1 MYRNPVQTTACA
13 QRRALHSDKTGRG
26 IFVFTFV
33 ASEDRLLI
41 AVCILYCRSRSTDE
55 DLEYNTEN
63 ALSDEE
69 PCSLPEVAEDNES
82 GDSETVTEV
91 EASEKALK
99 FKISTE
105 GSVNSGRKSYP
116 GSRKGSR
123 EKAQQLN
130 CVAVASAV
138 QGEKDRRRLIGGTQ
152 SFDQRS
158 LSGKKLSFDTT
169 ELLDEH
175 TRRYFKQFCRR
186 ISHDEHG
193 FRHAEDMELSIERL
207 RVKRNSTAAIGIL
220 KHYDNR
226 PCEKND
232 INKQNN
238 VLAERTMEVERNSI
252 KSDENGEKNIGDC
265 ETDSCTL
272 ENTKTVPNSCKF
284 DKISLDGGANNKSAA
299 QEPSENVKQEQER
312 PEQLSPNGNRS
323 LLSRLKQFT
332 DRLGISIDRDSS
344 KFRGMLSLKNNNGTR
359 MTLPLRHRGGKKD
372 ETPPCCKSVDVD
384 DDKRASTLPKV
395 NKAGGAAGKKGWR
408 QRLTLGRD
416 RAANSLDSLPP
427 PSPVKSSTATCDTAP
442 VCSVAST
449 SHSHSSSIT
458 NLPVRCESV
467 AGKGYCDSRLAALE
481 PDPRVLETSIELM

>member
-1 MYRNPVQTTACA
+1 M
-13 QRRALHSDKTGRG
+13 
-26 IFVFTFV
+26 
-33 ASEDRLLI
+33 
-41 AVCILYCRSRSTDE
+41 
-55 DLEYNTEN
+55 
-63 ALSDEE
+63 
-69 PCSLPEVAEDNES
+69 
-82 GDSETVTEV
+82 TEV

-220 KHYDNR
+220 KHYDSR

-265 ETDSCTL
+265 ETDTCPV
-272 ENTKTVPNSCKF
+272 ENTKTIPNSCKF

-299 QEPSENVKQEQER
+299 QEPNENVKQEQER

-372 ETPPCCKSVDVD
+372 ETPPPCCKSVDVVD

-458 NLPVRCESV
+458 NLPVRCDSV
-467 AGKGYCDSRLAALE
+467 VTGKGYCDSRLGALE